1 MSNDLII
8 RQFNDIAIGQR
19 ADGFLNATA
28 MCKASGKLF
37 ADYDRLA
44 SSREFREELARSMGI
59 PIDVLA
65 VSVVNGPNNQRG
77 TWVHSHVAYH
87 LAQWCSPAFAVQVT
101 EWIHDI
107 RTKGYAT
114 APGVEIDES
123 HKATPAVD
131 LMQALNDPATLRTL
145 LLNNTEKLLAAEA
158 VIQEQAPTVA
168 AFERIAKAEGAMCIT
183 DAGKVLQMNRNAI
196 FQYLREKRWI
206 YSRPGKAGHLAY
218 QDRIRAGCLEHKVHV
233 YQGKDGR
240 DKTREQVLVTAK
252 GFTALARMLEDE
264 KRGSASTTRQDDLF
278 CPSVH

>member
-1 MSNDLII
+1 MPNIISFNFEENAVRVTDRNGNPWFVATDVCRVLDLKNVSQAVMNLDDDEKGIWISDTLGGQQEVLIVSESGMYALIFRSRKPAAKRFKKWITAEVLPTI
-8 RQFNDIAIGQR
+8 RKTGSY
-19 ADGFLNATA
+19 NAAPA
-28 MCKASGKLF
+28 M
-37 ADYDRLA
+37 D
-44 SSREFREELARSMGI
+44 
-59 PIDVLA
+59 P
-65 VSVVNGPNNQRG
+65 
-77 TWVHSHVAYH
+77 
-87 LAQWCSPAFAVQVT
+87 
-101 EWIHDI
+101 
-107 RTKGYAT
+107 
-114 APGVEIDES
+114 
-123 HKATPAVD
+123 
-131 LMQALNDPATLRTL
+131 MQALNDPATLRTL

-264 KRGSASTTRQDDLF
+264 KRRSASTTRQDDLF
-278 CPSVH
+278 SPSVH